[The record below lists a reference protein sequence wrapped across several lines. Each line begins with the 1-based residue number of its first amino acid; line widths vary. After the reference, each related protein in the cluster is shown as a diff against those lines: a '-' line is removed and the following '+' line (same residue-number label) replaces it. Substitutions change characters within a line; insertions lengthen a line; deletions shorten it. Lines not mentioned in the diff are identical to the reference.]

1 MKCCAN
7 MDTCC
12 AVLSFSFFTESSFF
26 ATKAVLASKNVD
38 ELNVQ
43 NRNPVAR
50 TAVKQRKSLVR
61 FLAVM
66 LTSLNKSE

>member
-7 MDTCC
+7 RDTCC

-26 ATKAVLASKNVD
+26 VTNAVLASKNVD

-43 NRNPVAR
+43 SKNPIA
-50 TAVKQRKSLVR
+50 TTEVKQRKSLSR
-61 FLAVM
+61 SLAVM
-66 LTSLNKSE
+66 LIPLNKSE